1 MHNASLPLVTHTCT
15 YYRLNAVD
23 NMLKMW
29 PLVPEQDMRSFLGKF
44 RISGNLA
51 LRPLKFLSGGQKSRV
66 AFAALAYTRPH
77 IVIMD
82 EPVSA
87 VCCYYTLHSICCIV
101 MSVVVGRSSYSTRV
115 MLPLPLLV
123 SVAY

>member
-1 MHNASLPLVTHTCT
+1 MPHT
-15 YYRLNAVD
+15 RLNAVD

-82 EPVSA
+82 EPVSTA
-87 VCCYYTLHSICCIV
+87 MQYYCC
-101 MSVVVGRSSYSTRV
+101 
-115 MLPLPLLV
+115 
-123 SVAY
+123 VACACAYCRW

>member
-1 MHNASLPLVTHTCT
+1 MVHTRAHT
-15 YYRLNAVD
+15 RLNAVD

-87 VCCYYTLHSICCIV
+87 AILYCICCI
-101 MSVVVGRSSYSTRV
+101 
-115 MLPLPLLV
+115 
-123 SVAY
+123 